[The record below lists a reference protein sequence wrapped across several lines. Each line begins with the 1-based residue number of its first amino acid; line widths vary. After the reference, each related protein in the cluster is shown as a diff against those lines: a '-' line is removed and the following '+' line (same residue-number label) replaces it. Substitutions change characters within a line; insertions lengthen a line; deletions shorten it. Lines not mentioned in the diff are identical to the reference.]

1 MILFFKRKN
10 VYIYEKNW
18 SYGTNNLTDI
28 SLVSKVSLKKKN
40 LNQSIINK
48 NPWAHPSIPL
58 TSFVDHFCWIKTKA
72 MPFWLRSA
80 GQLGPDGTYS
90 ITTSQDSLVSDPSLD
105 FEIYKKKTPLDS
117 HLTPFWYDFQ
127 LIFIKQWNL
136 FLKKLKFLNTFDFLL
151 IILLGHQYLI
161 HRSQSFLNLNPQI
174 LKNPFKS
181 NKTFFLKKKD
191 LDRKT
196 RLAKKKQKKK
206 PNFPDLFDF
215 FFWFFDFDFY
225 KKTINQS

>member
-1 MILFFKRKN
+1 
-10 VYIYEKNW
+10 
-18 SYGTNNLTDI
+18 
-28 SLVSKVSLKKKN
+28 
-40 LNQSIINK
+40 
-48 NPWAHPSIPL
+48 
-58 TSFVDHFCWIKTKA
+58 

-181 NKTFFLKKKD
+181 NKTFFFKKKD

-215 FFWFFDFDFY
+215 FFFDFY